1 MHEGTPGLLERS
13 RGWLRTCLSLFEN
26 SIKKKKTKI
35 VVRGL
40 LLRRRVH
47 SRAKAIMGKSES
59 VKTQD
64 PALSILW

>member
-1 MHEGTPGLLERS
+1 MKIAL
-13 RGWLRTCLSLFEN
+13 
-26 SIKKKKTKI
+26 KKNPQI

-47 SRAKAIMGKSES
+47 SRAKAIMGESES

-64 PALSILW
+64 PVLSILWKWGDSQKLGSPGLG